1 PMPARTPAAPPPSL
15 ESKIGAQWLNRIGIV
30 AVLIGVSYFLKYA
43 FENNWIGPAGR
54 IAIGLLAGAGVVL
67 WSESFRKHGYRVFS
81 YSLKAL
87 GVGILYLSL
96 WGAFQIYHL
105 IPSEAAFAGMILIT
119 GFTATLALKE
129 DAEIIAAFA
138 VAGAFS
144 TPLLLA
150 TGENHELALFSYVTL
165 LDAAVLALIA
175 YKPWKRLL
183 MGAFFG
189 TLILYAGWSDRYYN
203 SSELETTLLF
213 ASIFFVVFAI
223 APLVAGSAASAKSMT
238 AAPPVS
244 LIIVS
249 GLNAVAYFLQIVA
262 MLDYLPSKDS
272 QPLLA
277 WAAVA
282 IAAIYIVLSRMIQ
295 QRLAG
300 VKSAALIPLLYLAI
314 AVGFLTIAVP
324 LKMNAH
330 WVTIGWFIES
340 AVLMWI
346 GERTDRDLLR
356 FFGVAA
362 VALGVLRLVFYD
374 NFHPTRL
381 IFNARF
387 ATYAVAIAVLA
398 AIVYY
403 AARHPKYSGGAAAAV
418 VAINVL
424 ALLGMT
430 YEINDFFA
438 RRMNYINYLPAPN
451 WQDLRVLRNFS
462 FSALY
467 MAYGAVL
474 MTVGFL
480 RRSAFL
486 RWQALVLLAL
496 TIGKVFTYDVWELE
510 QGYRIISFIVLGV
523 LLLAISFVYQRDW
536 LKLSGTAS
544 DSGLAKGSSAS

>member
-1 PMPARTPAAPPPSL
+1 MPDYIRELEELKQQVAQLTARLHTLEQAAGLARPAPAGVPPAGPSLAAAPRPPAPPAPPKPVAPAASMPARTPAAPPPSL

-43 FENNWIGPAGR
+43 FENNWIGPTGR

-105 IPSEAAFAGMILIT
+105 IPSEAAFAGMVLVT

-144 TPLLLA
+144 TPLLLS
-150 TGENHELALFSYVTL
+150 TGENHEVALFSYVTL
-165 LDAAVLALIA
+165 LDVAVLALIA

-213 ASIFFVVFAI
+213 ASTFFVVFAI
-223 APLVAGSAASAKSMT
+223 APLVAGSAAAAKSMT

-262 MLDYLPSKDS
+262 MLDYMPSKDS

-300 VKSAALIPLLYLAI
+300 EKSAALIPLLYLAI

-381 IFNARF
+381 IFNA
-387 ATYAVAIAVLA
+387 VLPPMPS
-398 AIVYY
+398 
-403 AARHPKYSGGAAAAV
+403 R
-418 VAINVL
+418 L
-424 ALLGMT
+424 QFLLPLSIT
-430 YEINDFFA
+430 
-438 RRMNYINYLPAPN
+438 RRGTPSTVEAPR
-451 WQDLRVLRNFS
+451 LR
-462 FSALY
+462 
-467 MAYGAVL
+467 
-474 MTVGFL
+474 
-480 RRSAFL
+480 
-486 RWQALVLLAL
+486 
-496 TIGKVFTYDVWELE
+496 
-510 QGYRIISFIVLGV
+510 
-523 LLLAISFVYQRDW
+523 
-536 LKLSGTAS
+536 
-544 DSGLAKGSSAS
+544 

>member
-1 PMPARTPAAPPPSL
+1 MPDYIRELEELKQQVAQLTARLHALEQAAGIARPAPAAAPPAAPPLAAAPRPPAAAAPPKPVAPAAPMPARTPTAPPPSL

-43 FENNWIGPAGR
+43 FENNWIGPTGR

-105 IPSEAAFAGMILIT
+105 IPAEAAFAGMVLVT

-189 TLILYAGWSDRYYN
+189 TLILFAGWSDRYYN
-203 SSELETTLLF
+203 SSALETTLLF

-300 VKSAALIPLLYLAI
+300 VRSA
-314 AVGFLTIAVP
+314 
-324 LKMNAH
+324 K
-330 WVTIGWFIES
+330 
-340 AVLMWI
+340 
-346 GERTDRDLLR
+346 
-356 FFGVAA
+356 
-362 VALGVLRLVFYD
+362 
-374 NFHPTRL
+374 L

-387 ATYAVAIAVLA
+387 ATFAVAIAVLA

-403 AARHPKYSGGAAAAV
+403 AARHPKYRGGAAAAV
-418 VAINVL
+418 IAINVL

-438 RRMNYINYLPAPN
+438 RRMTYINYLPAPN

-467 MAYGAVL
+467 MAYGAAL
-474 MTVGFL
+474 MAVGFW

-510 QGYRIISFIVLGV
+510 KGYRIISFIVLGV
-523 LLLAISFVYQRDW
+523 LLLGISFVYQRDW
-536 LKLSGTAS
+536 LKLSATTA